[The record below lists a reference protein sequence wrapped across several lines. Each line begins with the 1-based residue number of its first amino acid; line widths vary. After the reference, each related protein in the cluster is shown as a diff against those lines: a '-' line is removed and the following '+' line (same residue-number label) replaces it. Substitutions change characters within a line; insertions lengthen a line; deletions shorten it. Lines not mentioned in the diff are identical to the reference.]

1 MLAQQRP
8 EKTNRKTTA
17 RSKYTSKS
25 CNNCR
30 KRKAKCDG
38 VQPSCS
44 TCTLYRDE
52 CRWSEE
58 GDKRRMAK
66 KGEVAA
72 LRERIKVLE
81 GLLAGMDSQDQTQNP
96 GERTEL
102 LDSEDEAEEGTDTET
117 DVAGINRLK
126 LDEETLQFT
135 NYGPTSAFQHLPEP
149 PTSRL
154 SASPLGE
161 NDFSPSP
168 VPSSGLSESLAETPI
183 HWDKFLP
190 PLDDWNEELHDKLL
204 ELFFSYFNN
213 WCCWVQQKLFRRDL
227 KSVLS
232 FDATH
237 STSRTSNYSP
247 LLHLVILAIACS
259 YSDDDRT
266 SHTVS
271 QLLVTAAKSHLDEE
285 GERPTIASLRGLL
298 LLGSWHSG
306 NGLQGLGN
314 LYSGIG
320 FRMSQTLGLGI
331 DCRSFV
337 RKQLLSENLQRTRD
351 YAMWTAYIQDKLW
364 SSYVGRNPTLLLAA
378 LDTPAPFVDE
388 EIDSRPWKPLAGT
401 QRRSPALSNLTSCF
415 RWLTTLSV
423 LQERVLTTLYGLR
436 TNVKSPATLNQVS
449 ELNLKLESWMSKL
462 PSQLRIPPQLTKPPA
477 AHIIMLNALYHFIT
491 ILLYRPYY
499 NYSDSSISDIAVKR
513 CNSASSR
520 IISLF
525 ELFESS
531 PGLRFAPVT
540 LVQIAFAAGTTQ
552 LLASVNLSGKK
563 AQEAK
568 ELAMRCVVALRE
580 IGNAWKCGTQTAG
593 ILERLVDEWAPK
605 EETSPPRTKDSVGA
619 PPSTVST
626 TQLAP
631 GLAEALMSMGW
642 QPPPTSQPF
651 PSISDSAPSLHAAV
665 FASAPQSQTQSILP
679 SPPSN
684 PLSLQNGFASAFSYP
699 FQHTQPNVSPS
710 SYPQPTQ
717 QHYDPIQA
725 WFAQPSTATSTSN
738 NEPLPDDVF
747 AAMLS
752 YAGRDAMM
760 NGETGLGGA
769 ASQGADWQF

>member
-1 MLAQQRP
+1 MLAQQRV
-8 EKTNRKTTA
+8 EKANRKTTTP

-58 GDKRRMAK
+58 TDKRRMAN

-72 LRERIKVLE
+72 LRERIKILE
-81 GLLAGMDSQDQTQNP
+81 GLLAGMDIQAQGQNT

-102 LDSEDEAEEGTDTET
+102 LDPEDEEEEDTDTEK

-149 PTSRL
+149 PASRT
-154 SASPLGE
+154 SASPLE
-161 NDFSPSP
+161 ANDFSPSP
-168 VPSSGLSESLAETPI
+168 IPSSILSESLAETPI
-183 HWDKFLP
+183 RWDRYLP
-190 PLDDWNEELHDKLL
+190 PLDGWDEELHDKLL
-204 ELFFSYFNN
+204 GLFFSYFNN
-213 WCCWVQQKLFRRDL
+213 WCMWVEEDSFRRDL
-227 KSVLS
+227 RSVLS
-232 FDATH
+232 FEATH

-259 YSDDDRT
+259 YSDDQRT
-266 SHTVS
+266 SQTVS
-271 QLLVTAAKSHLDEE
+271 ELLVTAAKSHLDGE

-337 RKQLLSENLQRTRD
+337 RKQVLSENLQRTRD
-351 YAMWTAYIQDKLW
+351 YAMWTAFIQDKLW
-364 SSYVGRNPTLLLAA
+364 SSYVGRNPTLLLAG

-415 RWLTTLSV
+415 RRLTTLSV

-477 AHIIMLNALYHFIT
+477 AHIIMLNALYYFIT

-499 NYSDSSISDIAVKR
+499 NYSDSSISEIAIKR

-552 LLASVNLSGKK
+552 LLASVNSNGKK

-568 ELAMRCVVALRE
+568 ELAIRCVVALKE
-580 IGNAWKCGTQTAG
+580 IGKAWKCGTQTAR
-593 ILERLVDEWAPK
+593 ILERLVDDWTPK
-605 EETSPPRTKDSVGA
+605 EDTSLSHDSDSVA
-619 PPSTVST
+619 PSGET
-626 TQLAP
+626 TCNAQLAP

-642 QPPPTSQPF
+642 QPPPTSQPY
-651 PSISDSAPSLHAAV
+651 PSISNPAPILPTPS
-665 FASAPQSQTQSILP
+665 FASTSTAQTQVILP

-699 FQHTQPNVSPS
+699 FQHPNSNP
-710 SYPQPTQ
+710 YPPNYPHPTQ
-717 QHYDPIQA
+717 QHYDPVQA

-738 NEPLPDDVF
+738 DEPLPDDVF

-760 NGETGLGGA
+760 NGEAGLGGA
-769 ASQGADWQF
+769 SSQDWQF